1 MNDDT
6 GLSPVA
12 LGVVIA
18 LLVVMADLLHYFTLF
33 R

>member
-6 GLSPVA
+6 GFS

-18 LLVVMADLLHYFTLF
+18 LLATMGHLLAGLFTP
-33 R
+33 

>member
-6 GLSPVA
+6 GFSPVA

-18 LLVVMADLLHYFTLF
+18 LLATMGHLLAGLFTP
-33 R
+33 